1 MHFSVN
7 GAGNIGMGINPRS
20 AYKLAI
26 AGTMAA
32 RKVKVTQETW
42 ADYVF
47 RAGYKLPTIDETEAF
62 INANRHHSRAF
73 LRKEVV
79 KEGID
84 VGEMNKLLLQ
94 KIEEQML
101 YIIEMNK
108 EVKELKKE
116 VRKIKGEKRL

>member
-1 MHFSVN
+1 MN
-7 GAGNIGMGINPRS
+7 GAGNIGMGVTPR
-20 AYKLAI
+20 ADYKLAV
-26 AGTMAA
+26 AGTMGA

-62 INANRHHSRAF
+62 INTNKHLPGIPSE
-73 LRKEVV
+73 KEVV

-116 VRKIKGEKRL
+116 LKELKKKTSE